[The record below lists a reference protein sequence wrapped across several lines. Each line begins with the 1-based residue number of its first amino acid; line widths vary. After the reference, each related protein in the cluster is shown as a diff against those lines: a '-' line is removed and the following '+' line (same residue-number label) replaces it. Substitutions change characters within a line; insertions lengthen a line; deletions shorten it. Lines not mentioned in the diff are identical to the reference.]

1 MRGNYCLLHLC
12 PLVHQTLSVRA
23 VPPQEQLCLFDAGIV
38 RKPGIMLDFWTEL
51 PVHQQ
56 IVLNAKSFLELGIC
70 PFPFQFYTASF
81 RRHGTQM
88 MGGLASFSEVES
100 FDTATSVSFRAQP
113 ERKAACLTLVLSLE
127 PGGKKK

>member
-1 MRGNYCLLHLC
+1 M
-12 PLVHQTLSVRA
+12 HQTLSVRA

-88 MGGLASFSEVES
+88 MGGLASFSEVKS

-113 ERKAACLTLVLSLE
+113 EKKAACLTLVLSLE